1 MKALLLF
8 LVALVIGV
16 VIIIGGGLAFLC
28 LINEERKN
36 TCGKCDFCDEA
47 LNHCWMRGISVGTED
62 EACVTFQ
69 KRDDER

>member
-8 LVALVIGV
+8 IVALIIGAA
-16 VIIIGGGLAFLC
+16 IIIGGGLAFLC
-28 LINEERKN
+28 YINEERKN

-47 LNHCWMRGISVGTED
+47 LNHCWMRGISVGTDD

-69 KRDDER
+69 KKEQ